1 MEEDDRRE
9 PESSYLLGAD
19 LSRFSVEELNE
30 LAERLQEEQ
39 ARVASEIAKKS
50 DVRSAADSFFR

>member
-19 LSRFSVEELNE
+19 LSRLSVEELNE
-30 LAERLQEEQ
+30 LAERLQQEQ
-39 ARVASEIAKKS
+39 ARVAGEIAKKS

>member
-39 ARVASEIAKKS
+39 TRVAGEIAKKS